1 MTKRKDAADGPGH
14 CAPQDCASEDCTL
27 HARCAPRGDATQDC
41 APQERGPGAVAPPV
55 GRGTPNPFVPP
66 HVAGSLSSAGSAGA
80 SESKSPAEGKKC
92 QSLQSPSEGKSTQSP
107 PEERRVGQGGKHP
120 ETNMEIAV
128 IARRRVRGM
137 IQVLNEIAREKK
149 NPCSARVSAAKAIIE
164 FARLKQE
171 DVQNLTDHQVRELAR
186 QIIEGRSSSVEEGR
200 ALSKAA
206 GLPPTSRKQPRKG
219 GSSSVAASKLKH

>member
-1 MTKRKDAADGPGH
+1 MTKRKGAADGPGH
-14 CAPQDCASEDCTL
+14 CAPQVQKTAEVL
-27 HARCAPRGDATQDC
+27 EGRAQDC
-41 APQERGPGAVAPPV
+41 APQVRGADAVAPLV
-55 GRGTPNPFVPP
+55 GRGAPNPFVPP
-66 HVAGSLSSAGSAGA
+66 HVTGSLSSAGA
-80 SESKSPAEGKKC
+80 SESKS
-92 QSLQSPSEGKSTQSP
+92 LRSP
-107 PEERRVGQGGKHP
+107 PEERIHKQEGALALEAVDRAPQERRVGQGGKHP

-171 DVQNLTDHQVRELAR
+171 DVQNLTDHQVKELAR

-206 GLPPTSRKQPRKG
+206 GLPPASRKQPRKG